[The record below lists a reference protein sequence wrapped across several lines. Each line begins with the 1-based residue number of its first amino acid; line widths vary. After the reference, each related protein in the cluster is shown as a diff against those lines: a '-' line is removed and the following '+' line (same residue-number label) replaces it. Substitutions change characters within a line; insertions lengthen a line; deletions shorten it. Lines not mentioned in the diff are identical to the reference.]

1 MRLLL
6 VRHGETEGNVSRRLQ
21 GADDP
26 LTERGRRQA
35 HELAAHLSFRKD
47 ILALYT
53 SPLPRALETARAIG
67 SAIEIEPVQRRGLAE
82 IDVGRAA
89 GYGFEEWVK
98 KFPEESASF
107 REDGVAYTWPGGES
121 GVELAARTAAE
132 VDGIVEEHRRDEGAV
147 VLVSHGGALAWII
160 SRLLGE
166 PDDAWPGD
174 HFNLENCSVTE
185 AEVPIDGTGPVEF
198 LYTNEIGHL
207 SPDPDAEAATGAGPV
222 D

>member
-1 MRLLL
+1 ML

-26 LTERGRRQA
+26 LTQRGRRQA
-35 HELAAHLSFRKD
+35 RELAAHLSGRRD
-47 ILALYT
+47 IRALYA
-53 SPLPRALETARAIG
+53 SPLPRALDTARAIG
-67 SAIEIEPVQRRGLAE
+67 TAIGLDPVQRQGLAE
-82 IDVGRAA
+82 IDVGLAA
-89 GYGFEEWVK
+89 GYRFEEWIE

-107 REDGVAYTWPGGES
+107 REQGVGYAWPGGES

-132 VDGIVEEHRRDEGAV
+132 VDSILEEHGQEEGAV

-166 PDDAWPGD
+166 PEDAWPEQ
-174 HFNLENCSVTE
+174 HFNLDNCSVTE
-185 AEVPIDGTGPVEF
+185 AEIPAEGPATF

-207 SPDPDAEAATGAGPV
+207 SPDPDAEAATGTAPV